1 MNSAIQFRSLETES
15 NNQPTPVYG
24 MSQADIYKLVYEIV
38 TEAMIVADGSGKIVD
53 ANPAA
58 VDLFGYP
65 MDNLV
70 GMSVDQL
77 LPAAQRK
84 AHSAHRKGYNASP
97 QKRSMGSGLDLA
109 AQHADGHLIPVEIS
123 LNHSKAGNEM
133 RVVAMITDITARKES
148 EQRILQI
155 NKELEEGVAQRTKE
169 LDKAVKALEESQ
181 HLYTLIAQNFP
192 DGTINVLDRNFKYI
206 FADGKEFVRSG
217 IDRSKV
223 IGLKYISLLP
233 KEYRDYVKTE
243 LTKVLEGSPRTFE
256 IVARGNTY
264 IMTAVPLYDEQKG
277 VGRILLVEKNIT
289 EQKRAE
295 QDMLTALNKERELN
309 EMKSRFVSMAS
320 HEFRTPL
327 ATVLSSVNLVN
338 RYAENNN
345 AEGINKHVGRIKN
358 SVRNLTSILNDFLS
372 LEKLE
377 QGKVEFRPEEFNMCE
392 LARSVAEEIS
402 SMTKEGQTIDLNC
415 CNGDAKCANAMVTNL
430 DPQLIRNVM
439 FNLLSNAVKYS
450 TENSV
455 IDLGINMGKELKIT
469 VSDRGMGIPEDEQ
482 QHLFERFFRAKNAT
496 NIQGTGLGLNIVQK
510 HVNLMGGNI
519 QFTSKLEEG
528 TTFVITLPTDRLQT
542 D

>member
-1 MNSAIQFRSLETES
+1 MDQTE
-15 NNQPTPVYG
+15 
-24 MSQADIYKLVYEIV
+24 IYKLVYEIV
-38 TEAMIVADGSGKIVD
+38 TEAMIVADREGKIVE

-65 MDNLV
+65 MDILE
-70 GMSVDQL
+70 GMSVDEL
-77 LPAAQRK
+77 LPDALRK
-84 AHSAHRKGYNASP
+84 AHTALRTTYASDP
-97 QKRSMGSGLDLA
+97 QKRKMGSGLDLS

-123 LNHSKAGNEM
+123 LNHAAFGDEL
-133 RVVAMITDITARKES
+133 RVVALITDITTRKES
-148 EQRILQI
+148 EKRILQI
-155 NKELEEGVAQRTKE
+155 NKELEEGVAQRTVD
-169 LDKAVKALEESQ
+169 LDQAVKALEESQ

-192 DGTINVLDRNFKYI
+192 DGTINVLDRDFKYI

-223 IGLKYISLLP
+223 IGLKYISLLQH
-233 KEYRDYVKTE
+233 EYRDFVKSE
-243 LTKVLEGSPRTFE
+243 LGKVLEGNPRTFE

-289 EQKRAE
+289 EQKKAE
-295 QDMLTALNKERELN
+295 QDMLKALNKERELN

-327 ATVLSSVNLVN
+327 ATILSSVNLVN
-338 RYAENNN
+338 RYAENQNTD
-345 AEGINKHVGRIKN
+345 GISKHVGRIRN

-377 QGKVEFRPEEFNMCE
+377 QGKVEFRPEEFNICK
-392 LARSVAEEIS
+392 LARSVTEEIG
-402 SMTKEGQTIDLNC
+402 SMTKEGQTIELNC
-415 CNGDAKCANAMVTNL
+415 CNGDSACTNMMVTNL

-450 TENSV
+450 KEDTAIMLR
-455 IDLGINMGKELKIT
+455 IDVGSELKIT
-469 VSDRGMGIPEDEQ
+469 VTDAGIGIPEEEQ

-519 QFTSKLEEG
+519 EFTSKLEEG
-528 TTFVITLPTDRLQT
+528 TTFVITLPTDRVQS